1 MITYII
7 ALILGIL
14 FWTFLEYV
22 IHRFLLHKKGANN
35 PATEEHLRHHRQ
47 GNYFA
52 PFWKK
57 LLASLSA
64 LVVFSLIVG
73 LAVDFVHGILFSL
86 GIAGMYLI
94 YEITHK
100 RLHARAP
107 LIGYGMII
115 RKHHFYHHFG
125 NPKKNHGVTVRFW
138 DRVFG
143 TFEHTLTDTVNVPRK
158 MVLPWLVDDAG
169 FPVERYQRH
178 FLIR

>member
-1 MITYII
+1 MITYFI

-22 IHRFLLHKKGANN
+22 IHRFLLHKKGASN
-35 PATEEHLRHHRQ
+35 PATDEHLRHHRQ

-64 LVVFSLIVG
+64 LVIFSLIVC
-73 LAVDFVHGILFSL
+73 LAVDFVHGILFSA

-94 YEITHK
+94 YEITHM

-107 LIGYGMII
+107 LISYGMII

-169 FPVERYQRH
+169 LPVERYQRH